1 MKFFQFFQNVKISQC
16 QILLHLTAVIIG
28 QVFNSGNTM
37 GVAGNDF
44 SQIYG
49 MRDSFIWKN
58 LSFSK
63 NFEELN
69 QTRPHA
75 KRLFTFLQLTQYFF
89 QVNFYLIYST
99 SENSLMSFVAL
110 LKNMLDIGMN
120 TMIGM

>member
-1 MKFFQFFQNVKISQC
+1 
-16 QILLHLTAVIIG
+16 
-28 QVFNSGNTM
+28 M

-75 KRLFTFLQLTQYFF
+75 KRLFTFLNVGSLTKKTIYYLQNNLLTFFKQQSPPSKLQISQL
-89 QVNFYLIYST
+89 
-99 SENSLMSFVAL
+99 
-110 LKNMLDIGMN
+110 
-120 TMIGM
+120 

>member
-63 NFEELN
+63 KNFEELN

-75 KRLFTFLQLTQYFF
+75 KRLFTFLHSLYFII
-89 QVNFYLIYST
+89 VKANYT
-99 SENSLMSFVAL
+99 SQ
-110 LKNMLDIGMN
+110 
-120 TMIGM
+120 